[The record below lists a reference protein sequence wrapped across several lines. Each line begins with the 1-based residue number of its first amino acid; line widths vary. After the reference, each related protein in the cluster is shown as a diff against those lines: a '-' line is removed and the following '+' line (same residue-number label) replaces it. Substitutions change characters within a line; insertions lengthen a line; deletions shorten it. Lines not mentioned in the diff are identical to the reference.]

1 MERKWKKLLAVFMAA
16 AITLVSFG
24 VSDVYAAQNTEPSG
38 ITKKTL
44 KLDSTNIK
52 LTAGNSRKVK
62 IKNTSGIKIKG
73 VKWSVTKGKNVVKL
87 SQASKQSVVVKA
99 VKQGTASVQ
108 AKIKTASGAV
118 KRFLQDAIQ

>member
-73 VKWSVTKGKNVVKL
+73 VKWSVTK
-87 SQASKQSVVVKA
+87 
-99 VKQGTASVQ
+99 
-108 AKIKTASGAV
+108 
-118 KRFLQDAIQ
+118 R